1 MPAETCICFTHS
13 SGSSKYICAE
23 DVEPGAKILEVVGQP
38 NENIDIKEEIKHFT
52 LIHLIENSTKIAIFL
67 ENMTFRM

>member
-1 MPAETCICFTHS
+1 MPAETCICFKHS
-13 SGSSKYICAE
+13 SGSSKYTCAE

-38 NENIDIKEEIKHFT
+38 NENIDINEEIKHFT